1 MIDSVTR
8 LLAGIG
14 QGSLVA
20 VFLLALAAVALLADG
35 TRRRERGPG
44 EAAGRAER
52 EIRAGRVALM
62 VVAALA
68 LLSAAGLVGLLLTDN
83 FAFAYVTAHSSR
95 DLPAVYKVG
104 ALWGGQEGS
113 LLFWLTILALY
124 AASIAWRSRERSAP
138 LALAVMGVTELFFS
152 FLVAFVA
159 SPFAL
164 LPPDR
169 VPPDGNGLSP
179 LLRDPAMLMH
189 PVALYTGFVGF
200 SVPFAF
206 GVAALILR
214 EPGARWIRLTRR
226 WALLAWGVLG
236 LGLLLGAWWSY
247 HVLGWGGY
255 WGWDPV
261 ENAALMPWLVGT
273 AFIHSALVQER
284 RGLLK
289 AWNMVLVMAAYLLT
303 ILGTT
308 LTRSGLLVSVHA
320 FAQSPI
326 APYFIVFL
334 GLALAGCLYLLGVRW
349 DDLRDEQ
356 PGVET
361 LVNKET
367 AFLANNV
374 VLLVTALVVLVGTL
388 LPEITGLFGLRL
400 TVGAPYFEQT
410 AGPLLGLL
418 LVLMGL
424 GPLVAWRQSDGR
436 RLRRKLLLPVLS
448 AVVVAAVLVAAGV
461 MGGFIAFGVA
471 AALFVMASVFL
482 EVADGYRARRSMTG
496 EPPLLSLWR
505 LFDRNPSRYGGY
517 VAHLGIALM
526 ALAVIGSTAYQQH
539 LSLTLRPGQSA
550 LVGPYTVTFA
560 GLRQGLD
567 GVVPVVRGE
576 VEVRQGGRFLG
587 TLTPATLFYQD
598 SREGPISRAAIRHSF
613 GDDLYV
619 VLAGWDASGQA
630 GLEVYVNPLVNWLW
644 VGGLLLL
651 LGTGFALWP
660 RPSARLAAVEPER
673 ERVFGLLRELEY
685 DYRMAKVDGETY
697 ARLRGEYERQAR
709 RALEEARERERR
721 RREVEE
727 GLLGGRQPAAPSGTV
742 DHPDAGHPAP
752 EVVR

>member
-1 MIDSVTR
+1 MIDPVTR
-8 LLAGIG
+8 LMAWFGH
-14 QGSLVA
+14 GSLVA

-35 TRRRERGPG
+35 TRRREREG
-44 EAAGRAER
+44 AAGSRRAQR
-52 EIRAGRVALM
+52 EIRAGRVAL
-62 VVAALA
+62 VLAAALA
-68 LLSAAGLVGLLLTDN
+68 GLSAAGLVGLLLTNN

-95 DLPAVYKVG
+95 DLPVAYKVG

-113 LLFWLTILALY
+113 LLFWLTILAAY
-124 AASIAWRSRERSAP
+124 AAFIAWRSRERSAP

-159 SPFAL
+159 NPFAL
-164 LPPDR
+164 LPAEQ

-206 GVAALILR
+206 GVAALVLR

-273 AFIHSALVQER
+273 AFVHSALVQER

-303 ILGTT
+303 LLGTT

-388 LPEITGLFGLRL
+388 LPEVTGLFGLRL

-410 AGPLLGLL
+410 SGPLFGLL
-418 LVLMGL
+418 LVLMGI
-424 GPLVAWRQSDGR
+424 GPLVAWRRADWR
-436 RLRRKLLLPVLS
+436 RLRRKLLLPVAS
-448 AVVVAAVLVAAGV
+448 AVALTLLLVAAGV
-461 MGGFIAFGVA
+461 LGGAVAFGVA
-471 AALFVMASVFL
+471 GALFVAASVFL
-482 EVADGYRARRSMTG
+482 EVADGFRARRAMTG
-496 EPPLLSLWR
+496 ERPLLCLWR

-539 LSLTLRPGQSA
+539 LSVTLGPGQSA
-550 LVGPYTVTFA
+550 LAGPYTLTFG
-560 GLRQGLD
+560 GLRQGLE
-567 GVVPVVRGE
+567 GVVPAVEAE
-576 VEVRQGGRFLG
+576 VGVRQGGGPVG
-587 TLTPATLFYQD
+587 TLRPATLFYPD
-598 SREGPISRAAIRHSF
+598 SQEGPVSRAAIRHTL
-613 GDDLYV
+613 GGDLYV
-619 VLAGWDASGQA
+619 VLAGWDDSGRA
-630 GLEVYVNPLVNWLW
+630 GLEIYVNPLVDWLW
-644 VGGLLLL
+644 LGGLLLI
-651 LGTGFALWP
+651 LGTAFSLWP
-660 RPSARLAAVEPER
+660 RPSVRLAAVEPER

-685 DYRMAKVDGETY
+685 DRRMGKLDGEAY
-697 ARLRGEYERQAR
+697 ARLRAEYERQAR
-709 RALEEARERERR
+709 RVLEEARERERR
-721 RREVEE
+721 RREVEAW
-727 GLLGGRQPAAPSGTV
+727 LLGRQDAPRVRAAERS
-742 DHPDAGHPAP
+742 AS